1 MCNNVFLHSFSC
13 KCTKLQMINKNVIL
27 KILTMIDFASFY
39 EKIRI
44 RKIMFLTIYVKVR
57 TEGISELLTI

>member
-1 MCNNVFLHSFSC
+1 
-13 KCTKLQMINKNVIL
+13 MINKNVIL